1 MEGGEC
7 VGIDPT
13 EGKILSM
20 MGEGPSAP
28 PSVGK
33 PDLHKS
39 LQAHVTWC
47 FFLHQVKTNMQSF
60 LNKYEKLLHVKLNT
74 GGLNVEVKT
83 NSRL

>member
-1 MEGGEC
+1 MCGDRSNRRKDFEY
-7 VGIDPT
+7 D
-13 EGKILSM
+13 
-20 MGEGPSAP
+20 GEGPSVP
-28 PSVGK
+28 PSIGK

-39 LQAHVTWC
+39 LQAHATWC